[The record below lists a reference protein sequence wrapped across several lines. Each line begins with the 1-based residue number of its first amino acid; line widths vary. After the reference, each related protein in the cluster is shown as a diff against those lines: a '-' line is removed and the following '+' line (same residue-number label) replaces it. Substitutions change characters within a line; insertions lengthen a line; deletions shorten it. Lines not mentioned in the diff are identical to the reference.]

1 MSEEV
6 EDSDDLDQESEIP
19 QNDSFQKRLFG
30 LISIG
35 YNSSQ
40 LILLNFLQYFAAQV
54 GVTKTVMGFITGIRN
69 LASSLLQERVG
80 RFSDKHGRKIP
91 LLVGFFLAFAIT
103 TVLIF
108 SHDPIMLIIVVTIQA
123 FSLSIIIPV
132 WNATL
137 GDVTEVKGRTS
148 FIGRLSFI
156 GQFVGV
162 ILLLILA
169 GLFYIFDRYNGSV
182 FLGMNI
188 TALDWKIEYG
198 IVFGVVSVNF
208 LVCAVGTIFL
218 KETRKTDKVIDQPR
232 MIKALKNKAFRN
244 FIIVNFFFG
253 ISMAALW
260 PIYPIIQVNIVGM
273 DFYHLTIVATVYAV
287 FFSIGSFI
295 GGKLGDRFG
304 RKPVMLISRAIM
316 FSVCLL
322 YIPAILTGSWYYVIP
337 TNIVSGFG
345 NGVFLVMMNAYALD
359 LSDEKTMGSYSGLS
373 QVTWGIATFI
383 AALLAGVIADWI
395 EYRGITILH
404 LSDIVAAK
412 RMAMILVIAIAVMR
426 VIATIGYFFVKE
438 SLPKEM
444 RSKNNSQS

>member
-6 EDSDDLDQESEIP
+6 EDSGNMEQEEEIP
-19 QNDSFQKRLFG
+19 QNGPFQKRLFG

-40 LILLNFLQYFAAQV
+40 LILLNFLTYFAAQV

-69 LASSLLQERVG
+69 LAGSLLQERVG
-80 RFSDKHGRKIP
+80 RLSDRRGRKIP
-91 LLVGFFLAFAIT
+91 LLVGFFLAFAAT

-108 SHDPIMLIIVVTIQA
+108 SHNWIMLIIVITIQA

-137 GDVTEVKGRTS
+137 GDVTEVKGRTT
-148 FIGRLSFI
+148 FIGRLSSI

-162 ILLLILA
+162 IMLLILA
-169 GLFYIFDRYNGSV
+169 GLFFIFDRYDGSV
-182 FLGMNI
+182 FLGITI

-198 IVFGVVSVNF
+198 IVFGVVAINF
-208 LVCAVGTIFL
+208 LICAIGTVFL
-218 KETRKTDKVIDQPR
+218 KETRKNDKEIDQPR
-232 MIKALKNKAFRN
+232 MIDALKNKAFRN

-273 DFYHLTIVATVYAV
+273 EFYALTIVSAVYAI
-287 FFSIGSFI
+287 FFSFGSFI

-316 FSVCLL
+316 FSVSLL
-322 YIPAILTGSWYYVIP
+322 YIPAILTGSWYYVIL
-337 TNIVSGFG
+337 TNTVSGLG
-345 NGVFLVMMNAYALD
+345 NGVFYVMMNTYALD

-383 AALLAGVIADWI
+383 ASLLAGVIADVIVNNAITAGYSAI
-395 EYRGITILH
+395 EA
-404 LSDIVAAK
+404 DE
-412 RMAMILVIAIAVMR
+412 RMAIILVIAIAVMR
-426 VIATIGYFFVKE
+426 VIATIGYFFIKD

-444 RSKNNSQS
+444 RNNSKSEA